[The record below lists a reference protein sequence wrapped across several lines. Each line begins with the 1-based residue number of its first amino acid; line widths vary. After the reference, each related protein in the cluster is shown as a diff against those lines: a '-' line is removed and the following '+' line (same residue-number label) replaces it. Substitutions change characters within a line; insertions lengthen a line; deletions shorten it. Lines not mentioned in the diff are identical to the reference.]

1 MNSYH
6 LHSFPSKIIWSI
18 TFLAILC
25 FPICFSN
32 DLEWYDTCGNYF
44 SCGNVTHVGFPFWGG
59 SYRPKQCGYPDLE
72 LSCKNNITTILQIKG
87 MKYHVLDINQ
97 NTRIM
102 KLARDDF
109 LHGICMQKFVN
120 TTLDF
125 ELFDYAPGS
134 QNLTVLYGCPPPY
147 TPNPSQFTCKISGT
161 NDTDGYPVEGA
172 IGPSGCHAS
181 VVVPVVVS
189 SAVQIGKWS
198 LSQIISHGFEATYK
212 LEDAELC
219 AQCEASRGRCGFDLS
234 QDMMTCLCSDGSVT
248 DGNTLCNGSTNPAT
262 AYYKMQSQFSSSLSV
277 VILIIFILLIS
288 FVTFTRSNDEH
299 FLNCSQPF
307 DCGSIRNLSYP
318 FWGENRASY
327 CGIPEFK
334 LHCQDNKIP
343 TITISSQ
350 KYRILAA
357 DVSAHKLT
365 VARAD
370 FWDDLCPSSLVN
382 TNITDSHFEL
392 ALTSS
397 YLTLFYGCP
406 LASMTRLR
414 FPKLDVCRT
423 NDVFLDSEM
432 YNGPPIGCKNVVN
445 IPILKTSYLEQGIN
459 TSVVLGVLHEGFEL
473 QWKVN
478 DEECCKCV
486 ESGGQCGIDPEQ
498 KFSCFCADKP
508 CASNCSTW
516 SVYCSN
522 EHSMPEISQTTES
535 SEIYYLLCFSPESHT
550 ISVAREDY
558 YGFCPANLSDT
569 ILNFNLFDYTSAD
582 KNVTLFYECSAAL
595 SVSAYPFSCTNLT
608 NGTSNFMTKV
618 LESNLGNNPPDI
630 CKRNADEY
638 DDCKSPF
645 LCGNVS
651 LSYPFYD
658 NKIRPENCGYPGFE
672 VECDDGKDF
681 PEISLAKS
689 SEKYYLLN
697 INSDSHTISVAREDL
712 QSNYCAESLQN
723 TTLDTTLYRYSSN
736 VVNVTLYYDCSNIA
750 SLPNPYYP
758 FSCTNGDNSR
768 AYYIPGTN
776 ANYYDPTTIPCKS
789 NIYVLVNQSSA
800 AVVRDEDSLQKAFRE
815 SFALE
820 WYADNTLCDDC
831 QGSGGVCGYN
841 TSQDSAYADDG
852 KYEICKRPFQCGYVS
867 NISYPFY
874 DGVVRPD
881 YCGYPGFQLN
891 CSSSSPQRSVSRRQ
905 RNYWHSYCP
914 KKPHNTVI
922 NTTLFSYITPDE
934 NITLYYECSN
944 ASTPVTNSFSCPNLS
959 SNGRN
964 KTGYFVTKDLE
975 SRIGNNIPWNTCNR
989 SIVVPIIN
997 YESSVQRIRD
1007 TFSLMAAFR
1016 YGFELEWNAENNLC
1030 EECSNSGGE
1039 CGYNSTMKRFT
1050 CYCPDQPY
1058 ATKCPGVSIA
1068 GFLVAAV
1075 LACGSIFLVRRRKQS
1090 RALSEAQSKD
1100 LEPSN
1105 PTTAVPS
1112 SNGYYS
1118 SQGYTTSPSTYL
1130 SPSIPSYPS
1139 SKSDFEKSADYFGVK
1154 VFSYNELEEATENF
1168 NESRELGD
1176 GGFGT
1181 VYYVAVKRLYEN
1193 SCRHMGQ
1200 FLNEIHILARL
1211 RHKNL
1216 VALYGC
1222 TSRKSRELLLV
1233 YEYVP
1238 NGTVADHL
1246 HGKLAESNVLPWFTR
1261 LSIAVETAEA
1271 LTFLHENDVIHRD
1284 VKTTNIL
1291 LENCFRVK
1299 VADFGLSRLFPNDVT
1314 HVSTAPQG
1322 TPGYVDPEYYQCYQ
1336 LTEKSDVYSF
1346 GVVLAELIS
1355 SKVAVDITRHRHDI
1369 NLANM
1374 AVDRIQ
1380 KHALDE
1386 LIDPKLGCGT
1396 DFLGQKMMKLVAE
1409 VAFQCLQQ
1417 DKDARPSMKE
1427 VLESLKGIQK
1437 EMENAQKQVVVDI
1450 HECDDD
1456 VGLLKNVPPPLSPE
1470 TE

>member
-277 VILIIFILLIS
+277 IILIIFILLIS

-370 FWDDLCPSSLVN
+370 FWDDLCLSSLVN

-406 LASMTRLR
+406 FASMTRLR

-432 YNGPPIGCKNVVN
+432 YN
-445 IPILKTSYLEQGIN
+445 EQGIN

-478 DEECCKCV
+478 DEECFAFA
-486 ESGGQCGIDPEQ
+486 Q
-498 KFSCFCADKP
+498 
-508 CASNCSTW
+508 
-516 SVYCSN
+516 
-522 EHSMPEISQTTES
+522 
-535 SEIYYLLCFSPESHT
+535 
-550 ISVAREDY
+550 
-558 YGFCPANLSDT
+558 
-569 ILNFNLFDYTSAD
+569 
-582 KNVTLFYECSAAL
+582 
-595 SVSAYPFSCTNLT
+595 TNLVHQI
-608 NGTSNFMTKV
+608 V
-618 LESNLGNNPPDI
+618 LHGQ
-630 CKRNADEY
+630 ADEY
-638 DDCKSPF
+638 DDCKRPF
-645 LCGNVS
+645 LCGSVS

-672 VECDDGKDF
+672 VECDDGNDF

-712 QSNYCAESLQN
+712 QSNYCVEVLQN
-723 TTLDTTLYRYSSN
+723 TTLNTNLYKYSSN
-736 VVNVTLYYDCSNIA
+736 VENVTLYYDCSNIA

-758 FSCTNGDNSR
+758 FPCTNGDNSR
-768 AYYIPGTN
+768 AYYIPVSN
-776 ANYYDPTTIPCKS
+776 ANYYDPTNIPCK
-789 NIYVLVNQSSA
+789 NIYVLVNQSAAA
-800 AVVRDEDSLQKAFRE
+800 AVKDEDSLQKAFRE
-815 SFALE
+815 RFTLE
-820 WYADNTLCDDC
+820 WYADNSLCDDC
-831 QGSGGVCGYN
+831 RGRGGECGYN
-841 TSQDSAYADDG
+841 TSQSKFTCYHV
-852 KYEICKRPFQCGYVS
+852 CKRPFQCGYVS
-867 NISYPFY
+867 NIGYPFY
-874 DGVVRPD
+874 DGVVRPE

-891 CSSSSPQRSVSRRQ
+891 CSSSPPEISVTSSEKYYVVGVKPEVPVITVARKD
-905 RNYWHSYCP
+905 YWHSYCT
-914 KKPHNTVI
+914 KNLHNTVI

-944 ASTPVTNSFSCPNLS
+944 PSTPVTNSYSCPNLS
-959 SNGRN
+959 RNGRN
-964 KTGYFVTKDLE
+964 QTGYFVTKDLE
-975 SRIGNNIPWNTCNR
+975 SRTGNNIPWNTCNR
-989 SIVVPIIN
+989 SVVVPIIN
-997 YESSVQRIRD
+997 YENSVQRIRD

-1016 YGFELEWNAENNLC
+1016 YGFELEWNAENSLC
-1030 EECSNSGGE
+1030 DECINSGGE
-1039 CGYNSTMKRFT
+1039 CGFNTTMKRFT

-1090 RALSEAQSKD
+1090 RALSGAQSKD

-1105 PTTAVPS
+1105 PTTAMPS

-1181 VYYVAVKRLYEN
+1181 VYYGKLHDGSLVAVKRLYEN